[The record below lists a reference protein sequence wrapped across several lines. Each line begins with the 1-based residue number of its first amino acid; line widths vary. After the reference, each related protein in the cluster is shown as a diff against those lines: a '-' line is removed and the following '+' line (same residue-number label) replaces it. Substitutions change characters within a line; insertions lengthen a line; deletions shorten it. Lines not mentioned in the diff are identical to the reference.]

1 MIINTYD
8 DNKNDDN
15 QYDDNKYGLMASFWM
30 ASSSIGGLTAK
41 SWMASLSSEFDDFA
55 YTDLQSII
63 TKSADCFDFVQ
74 MQIFHWI
81 W

>member
-1 MIINTYD
+1 MIINTYG

-30 ASSSIGGLTAK
+30 ASSSIGGLAAT

-55 YTDLQSII
+55 LT
-63 TKSADCFDFVQ
+63 
-74 MQIFHWI
+74 
-81 W
+81 